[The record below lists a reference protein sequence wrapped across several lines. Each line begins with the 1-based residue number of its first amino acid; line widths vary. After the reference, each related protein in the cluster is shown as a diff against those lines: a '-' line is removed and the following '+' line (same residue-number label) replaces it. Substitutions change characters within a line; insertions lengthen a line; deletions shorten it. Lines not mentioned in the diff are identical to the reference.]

1 MEDQYLQQIR
11 AFIAIEL
18 PPELKRYLDS
28 IQEKLK
34 SAGCTGVKWVAVGGI
49 HLTLKFLGNVP
60 AQKVS
65 RIKEIV
71 GLACSGEKPFV
82 LSTGGM
88 GVFPGMKRPR
98 VLWIA
103 VNGDIERLVRLQRRI
118 DGQLLSL
125 GFEQEKRPFSPHITL
140 ARTRETITEA
150 EQSLL
155 GRLAK
160 ETVLNES
167 FRLDVQN
174 ISLMRSQLLPGGAVY
189 TRLAV
194 SVLS

>member
-1 MEDQYLQQIR
+1 
-11 AFIAIEL
+11 
-18 PPELKRYLDS
+18 LKRYLGS

-34 SAGCTGVKWVAVGGI
+34 SAGCTGVKWVVVGGI

-65 RIKEIV
+65 RIKETV
-71 GLACSGEKPFV
+71 GLTCSGEKPFV
-82 LSTGGM
+82 LSTGGL
-88 GVFPGMKRPR
+88 GVFPGMKQPR

-118 DGQLLSL
+118 DEQLLSL

-167 FRLDVQN
+167 FRLSVQN